1 MLNEK
6 NAQAET
12 RFLLSRVAHVVER
25 IGLAMSG
32 AMCGTF
38 VAAYLARASIDTFDS
53 IGFVMSMILV
63 GIIGFYLGIDIPQ
76 LRASHA
82 SRAVNRPAPGADP
95 VELLSAIG
103 TLLAAMAALA
113 SVYAIVFDEDP
124 QRVWEFLIGGWWLI
138 GAIMQIGAGS
148 IGRLRLTNK
157 AAG

>member
-1 MLNEK
+1 MLNETDVR
-6 NAQAET
+6 AET
-12 RFLLSRVAHVVER
+12 RLLLSQVAHVVER

-38 VAAYLARASIDTFDS
+38 VAAYLARARIDTFDS
-53 IGFVMSMILV
+53 IGFIMSMILI

-82 SRAVNRPAPGADP
+82 SRAGNGPALRADP

-103 TLLAAMAALA
+103 TFLAAVAALA
-113 SVYAIVFDEDP
+113 SVYAIVFDEVP
-124 QRVWEFLIGGWWLI
+124 QRVWEFLIGCWWLL
-138 GAIMQIGAGS
+138 GAFMQIGAGS
-148 IGRLRLTNK
+148 LGRLRLANK

>member
-1 MLNEK
+1 
-6 NAQAET
+6 
-12 RFLLSRVAHVVER
+12 
-25 IGLAMSG
+25 
-32 AMCGTF
+32 
-38 VAAYLARASIDTFDS
+38 
-53 IGFVMSMILV
+53 MSMILV